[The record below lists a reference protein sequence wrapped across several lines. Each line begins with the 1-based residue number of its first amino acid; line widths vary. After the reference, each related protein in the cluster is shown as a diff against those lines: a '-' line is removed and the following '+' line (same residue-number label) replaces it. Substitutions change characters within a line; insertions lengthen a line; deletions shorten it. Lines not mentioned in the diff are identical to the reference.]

1 MTLSVPFMPART
13 RRADSPA
20 GVRRLVSVLLALT
33 AWVAHGLPNPPADAA
48 AGQAT
53 GQAAACLPSGDGFF
67 RARVSGAWNAEL
79 DWRNRDTECSG
90 AIRPAEDGLRLR
102 FRHVEPDGTALV
114 FVFGITGLKE
124 GATGRA
130 LPVNVTVIREG
141 TGDFFATQGDQR
153 CTIDEVVQR
162 PLAGIPLRKRSYRV
176 TARGFCTQPAR
187 ALNGEGAILIT
198 RFDYAG
204 RADFES
210 NETTQSVEKP

>member
-1 MTLSVPFMPART
+1 MSARP
-13 RRADSPA
+13 RYADSPT
-20 GVRRLVSVLLALT
+20 GVRWSGVFLMLA
-33 AWVAHGLPNPPADAA
+33 ACVAHGLPDPAA
-48 AGQAT
+48 AAVAPQPN

-67 RARVSGAWNAEL
+67 RARVSGVWNAEL

-90 AIRPAEDGLRLR
+90 SIRPAEDGLRLR
-102 FRHVEPDGTALV
+102 FRHVESDGTTLV

-124 GATGRA
+124 GATGKA

-153 CTIDEVVQR
+153 CTVDEVVQR

-210 NETTQSVEKP
+210 DQTTQSIEKP